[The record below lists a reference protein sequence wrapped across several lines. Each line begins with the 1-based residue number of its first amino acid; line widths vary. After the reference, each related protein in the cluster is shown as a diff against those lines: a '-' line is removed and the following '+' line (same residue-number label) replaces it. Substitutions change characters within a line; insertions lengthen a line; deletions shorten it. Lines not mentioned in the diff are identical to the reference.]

1 MIHPSPALRLFA
13 CLALLV
19 AAGSRPADAAGTVE
33 QTLSNGLRI
42 IVKPDHRAPV
52 VVSMLWYKVGSID
65 EVNGTTGVA
74 HVLEHMMFKGTNEVA
89 AGEFSKRI
97 AAAGGRDNAFT
108 SKDYT
113 GYFQTLHKSELELVF
128 RLEADRMAN
137 LVLTAE
143 EFAKEIKVVMEE
155 RRWRT
160 EDRPRATLYE
170 RLMATAFVAHPYRNP
185 IIGWMSD
192 LQSMRAADARAF
204 YEQWYAPNNALL
216 VVVGDVVPA
225 EVFAMAEQH
234 FGPIRSRSLPERK
247 PQDEPPQLGLRRLT
261 VKAPAELPYVVM
273 AFRAPKLADPALDWE
288 PYALEMLANVLD
300 GNAASRLPHVLVR
313 TERLANSASASY
325 DGIGRGP
332 GIFYL
337 DGVPAAG
344 RSVTDLEL
352 ALRREVRRIA
362 EEGVTE
368 EELRRVKAQAVA
380 SHVYQRDSMFFQA
393 RQIGALELA
402 GLSHT
407 TLDLQLEKLKQVT
420 PEQVQDVAR
429 RYFGDD
435 ELTVGYLDPQP
446 LDGRKRPSPAPGL
459 RHAE

>member
-402 GLSHT
+402 GLPHT
-407 TLDLQLEKLKQVT
+407 TLDLQLEKLRQVT